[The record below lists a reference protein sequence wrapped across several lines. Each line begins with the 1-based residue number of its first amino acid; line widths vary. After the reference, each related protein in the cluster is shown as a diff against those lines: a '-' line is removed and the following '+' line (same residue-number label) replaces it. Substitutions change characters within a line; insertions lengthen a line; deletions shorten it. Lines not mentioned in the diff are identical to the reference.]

1 MQIHEPR
8 GRQREDDGGGARAP
22 AVAAE
27 QEQEAVR
34 RLPQPSVLQAALLKQ
49 LKLAS

>member
-8 GRQREDDGGGARAP
+8 GREREDDGGGARAI

-34 RLPQPSVLQAALLKQ
+34 RVSQPSVRQAALLKQ